1 MIIGGFSSGNI
12 VDLCLE
18 RSLLLS
24 QKEWIVE
31 DRETIWECGPAAQ
44 MTDYSGMHQL

>member
-12 VDLCLE
+12 VHLCLE

-24 QKEWIVE
+24 QKEWMVE
-31 DRETIWECGPAAQ
+31 DRETIRGCVPAVQ
-44 MTDYSGMHQL
+44 MADYSGMH